1 MPKLFTKV
9 MPTLLKCLNAF
20 FLFKKRVSKRERAR
34 ALNYSL
40 ETKPMRAW
48 FNKGSESKSYVLK
61 IRKLAINKRTRA
73 QLFHANCNKH
83 MEHII
88 QKEA

>member
-1 MPKLFTKV
+1 MT
-9 MPTLLKCLNAF
+9 
-20 FLFKKRVSKRERAR
+20 
-34 ALNYSL
+34 
-40 ETKPMRAW
+40 AW

-61 IRKLAINKRTRA
+61 IRKLAINKGTQA
-73 QLFHANCNKH
+73 QIFHANCDKH

>member
-1 MPKLFTKV
+1 MRTW
-9 MPTLLKCLNAF
+9 
-20 FLFKKRVSKRERAR
+20 FK
-34 ALNYSL
+34 
-40 ETKPMRAW
+40 
-48 FNKGSESKSYVLK
+48 KGSESKSYVLK
-61 IRKLAINKRTRA
+61 IRKLEINKRTRA

>member
-20 FLFKKRVSKRERAR
+20 FLFKKRASKRERAR

-40 ETKPMRAW
+40 ETKPMRTW
-48 FNKGSESKSYVLK
+48 FKKGSESKSYFQK
-61 IRKLAINKRTRA
+61 IRKLEINKRTRA